1 MPSWAKWGLS
11 LLVAIGLI
19 SIGWRVIPVLVTLHI
34 VVCFVLIIVIM
45 LQSGSA
51 ADLAGA
57 FGGAGSQTAF
67 GPRGA
72 ATFLSRA
79 TTWCAIVFMMTSLA
93 LSVKR
98 SPNEESRHRFG
109 AGANAEVGD
118 SSGSGKAGASAD
130 SDSNSA
136 YAAAGVAN
144 DPAQATAAKPG
155 SQEVRASAILRQVLA
170 ASLNEMRSWRNWQ
183 THQLEGLAVAIP
195 WWFESTRP
203 HQPSFDSFF
212 G

>member
-1 MPSWAKWGLS
+1 MPSWTKWALS
-11 LLVAIGLI
+11 LLVAVGLI
-19 SIGWRVIPVLVTLHI
+19 WVGWRLSFVLVSLH
-34 VVCFVLIIVIM
+34 VLACFVLVIVIM

-98 SPNEESRHRFG
+98 TPTE
-109 AGANAEVGD
+109 
-118 SSGSGKAGASAD
+118 
-130 SDSNSA
+130 
-136 YAAAGVAN
+136 AAGTGSILEQTQTSTPAK
-144 DPAQATAAKPG
+144 PAQTPPVKLPIQSPAKPPASVP
-155 SQEVRASAILRQVLA
+155 SQQSPAQNPA
-170 ASLNEMRSWRNWQ
+170 
-183 THQLEGLAVAIP
+183 P
-195 WWFESTRP
+195 KK
-203 HQPSFDSFF
+203 
-212 G
+212 

>member
-11 LLVAIGLI
+11 LLIAVGLI
-19 SIGWRVIPVLVTLHI
+19 YVGWRFLFVLVTLH
-34 VVCFVLIIVIM
+34 VLVCFVLVLVIM

-98 SPNEESRHRFG
+98 EPTGTAS
-109 AGANAEVGD
+109 VG
-118 SSGSGKAGASAD
+118 SIIEQTQTAPPAKSAPKPPVQVPMQTPAPAP
-130 SDSNSA
+130 SQPS
-136 YAAAGVAN
+136 
-144 DPAQATAAKPG
+144 PAQNPAPKK
-155 SQEVRASAILRQVLA
+155 
-170 ASLNEMRSWRNWQ
+170 
-183 THQLEGLAVAIP
+183 
-195 WWFESTRP
+195 
-203 HQPSFDSFF
+203 
-212 G
+212 

>member
-11 LLVAIGLI
+11 LLVAVGLI
-19 SIGWRVIPVLVTLHI
+19 AIGWRVSAVLVSLH
-34 VVCFVLIIVIM
+34 VLVCFVLVLVIM

-93 LSVKR
+93 LSVR
-98 SPNEESRHRFG
+98 RVST
-109 AGANAEVGD
+109 EVGT
-118 SSGSGKAGASAD
+118 GSILEQTQRSAPAPAKSAPAPPAQVPGQPSPAPASAPVPQ
-130 SDSNSA
+130 SP
-136 YAAAGVAN
+136 VQTP
-144 DPAQATAAKPG
+144 PAHK
-155 SQEVRASAILRQVLA
+155 
-170 ASLNEMRSWRNWQ
+170 
-183 THQLEGLAVAIP
+183 
-195 WWFESTRP
+195 
-203 HQPSFDSFF
+203 
-212 G
+212 

>member
-19 SIGWRVIPVLVTLHI
+19 TIGWHIGFVLVTLH
-34 VVCFVLIIVIM
+34 VLVCFVLIVVIM

-98 SPNEESRHRFG
+98 SPEESLG
-109 AGANAEVGD
+109 T
-118 SSGSGKAGASAD
+118 GSVLEQTQKSAP
-130 SDSNSA
+130 A
-136 YAAAGVAN
+136 PAK
-144 DPAQATAAKPG
+144 PAQAPPI
-155 SQEVRASAILRQVLA
+155 Q
-170 ASLNEMRSWRNWQ
+170 
-183 THQLEGLAVAIP
+183 IP
-195 WWFESTRP
+195 I
-203 HQPSFDSFF
+203 QPSQQPPAPAQQPAQNPAPKK
-212 G
+212 